1 MAWYKYKHYV
11 NQYTGLD
18 DIYDALY
25 KPGEVPPHSGIYR
38 CIECGQKLSLNKAAS
53 FRLGTTTSTRRSKAR
68 FSGAWL
74 CMRGMNQQMRRNI
87 A

>member
-38 CIECGQKLSLNKAAS
+38 CIECGREIVAEQSGKLPPRNHHKHTAQQGVVQW
-53 FRLGTTTSTRRSKAR
+53 RLAVYAR
-68 FSGAWL
+68 HEPAD
-74 CMRGMNQQMRRNI
+74 
-87 A
+87 AT